1 MKRPDAVTFIKTWQN
16 AGSAQEVADALG
28 MPKDIVHAR
37 ASMYRGAGVKLKRM
51 PRHSTKAIDVAG
63 LNKLIEEVDK
73 QAGRDTSPSKKTRA
87 FPDGPVLVGETIKG
101 ILDKLHA
108 GEEIFAKAVVL
119 TTTFFECPRCGQR
132 SHFREVFVER
142 DNHVCIEPD
151 EALTCRQCGH
161 SLTREEAR
169 PLPEGVLRSGWW
181 FTCRSCRRD
190 CFVDDTVYGE
200 DAVTGYPTE
209 MPPPRVNCSHCG
221 EENLIELAED

>member
-1 MKRPDAVTFIKTWQN
+1 MDAVTFVRTWQN
-16 AGSAQEVADALG
+16 AGSAQEVADALK

-51 PRHSTKAIDVAG
+51 PRHSTKAIDVQA

-108 GEEIFAKAVVL
+108 GEEIFAKAVGL
-119 TTTFFECPRCGQR
+119 TTTFFDCPRCGRR

-142 DNHVCIEPD
+142 ENHVCIEPE
-151 EALTCRQCGH
+151 EALTCRECGH
-161 SLTREEAR
+161 GLTKEEAR
-169 PLPEGVLRSGWW
+169 PMPQGVLRSGWW
-181 FTCRSCRRD
+181 FTCRSCRGD
-190 CFVDDTVYGE
+190 SFVDETVHGE

-209 MPPPRVNCSHCG
+209 MPPPRVKCEHCG
-221 EENLIELAED
+221 EENVIELGDD

>member
-1 MKRPDAVTFIKTWQN
+1 VLTWQN
-16 AGSAQEVADALG
+16 ASSAQEVADALK

-73 QAGRDTSPSKKTRA
+73 QAGREA
-87 FPDGPVLVGETIKG
+87 PDGPALVGETIKG

-108 GEEIFAKAVVL
+108 GEEISAKAVAL
-119 TTTFFECPRCGQR
+119 TTTFFDCPRCGRR
-132 SHFREVFVER
+132 SHFREVVVER
-142 DNHVCIEPD
+142 ENHVCIEPE
-151 EALTCRQCGH
+151 EALACRECGH
-161 SLTREEAR
+161 SLTKREAR

-181 FTCRSCRRD
+181 FTCRSCRRNR
-190 CFVDDTVYGE
+190 FVDETVHGE
-200 DAVTGYPTE
+200 DPVTGYPTA

-221 EENLIELAED
+221 EENAIELADD